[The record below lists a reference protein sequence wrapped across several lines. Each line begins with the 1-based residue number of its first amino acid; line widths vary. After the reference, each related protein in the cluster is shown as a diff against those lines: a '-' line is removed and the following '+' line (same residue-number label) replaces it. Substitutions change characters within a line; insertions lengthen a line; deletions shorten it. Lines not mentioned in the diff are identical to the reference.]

1 VAIERSTLALRGT
14 AVVTFLMLIAAGC
27 GVTDSESSSAA
38 PPVAEPPRTDL
49 TSTSELPTTTR
60 RAATTTSSTSTTS
73 STTTSTTTTSSTS
86 TTLPAPTTTLEPL
99 PNPDLPATNAAFELL
114 ASRNAAVSMTVL
126 RDGVAV
132 FARASGKTIDGAE
145 ATSDSP
151 MVVASVSKLI
161 TGLAVARLHEQG
173 LIDVEAQVPWALLWV
188 VPDPA
193 WGDVTIRELLT
204 HTSGMPVV
212 RTSWFDGSGDC
223 ASFLPHLVD
232 RPPAAYRGR
241 WTYSNGNYCALGL
254 LVERITGLPL
264 DQAVQ
269 QLVFDPVGA
278 TGVHLTVNGEFPTDV
293 SHAPGIARLS
303 RLGGAGTFIVSTDDL
318 ATAVDAT
325 TVADREVMSWPGII
339 TDQYGWGHTGT
350 VSGAKS
356 CAWMLE
362 LGRTTIV
369 ATVAGNSPDK
379 GGAVCDIIVPAIA
392 ADLNVPG
399 GRPNRTPP

>member
-1 VAIERSTLALRGT
+1 V
-14 AVVTFLMLIAAGC
+14 
-27 GVTDSESSSAA
+27 
-38 PPVAEPPRTDL
+38 
-49 TSTSELPTTTR
+49 
-60 RAATTTSSTSTTS
+60 
-73 STTTSTTTTSSTS
+73 
-86 TTLPAPTTTLEPL
+86 PAPTTTLEPL
-99 PNPDLPATNAAFELL
+99 ANPDLPATNAAFEWF
-114 ASRNAAVSMTVL
+114 AGRNAAVSMTVL
-126 RDGVAV
+126 RDGIPV
-132 FARASGKTIDGAE
+132 FARASGNTIDGAE

-161 TGLAVARLHEQG
+161 TGMAIARLHQRG
-173 LIDVEAQVPWALLWV
+173 LIDVDTQVPWALLWV
-188 VPDPA
+188 APDPA
-193 WGDVTIRELLT
+193 WNDVTIRELLT

-223 ASFLPHLVD
+223 ASFLPHLVE
-232 RPPAAYRGR
+232 RPPGAYRGR

-254 LVERITGLPL
+254 LVEHITGLPL

-269 QLVFDPVGA
+269 QLVFDPAGA
-278 TGVHLTVNGEFPTDV
+278 TGVHLTVNGELPADV
-293 SHAPGIARLS
+293 SHAPGVARLS

-318 ATAVDAT
+318 AAAVDAT
-325 TVADREVMSWPGII
+325 TVEDREVMSWPGII

-362 LGRTTIV
+362 YGRTTIV

-399 GRPNRTPP
+399 GRPDRTPP